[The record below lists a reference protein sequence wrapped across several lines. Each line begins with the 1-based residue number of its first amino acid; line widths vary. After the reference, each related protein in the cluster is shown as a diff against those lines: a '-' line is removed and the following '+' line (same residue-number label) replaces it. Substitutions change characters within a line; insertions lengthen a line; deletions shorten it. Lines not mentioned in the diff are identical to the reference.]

1 MKRVYVI
8 THTESLHH
16 IQGLGGGWFDTSLTD
31 RGKEQARNIAK
42 RLFEELGVADTPIYC
57 SDLKRVSEVAFILKE
72 FFQSPLIK
80 DLRLREMCFGDA
92 EGKDKNWQSANI
104 IFPTDSN
111 RMDHRIYKNSES
123 RRELANRINDFMNDL
138 EQNLSEN
145 AIIVT
150 HGFALTF
157 VILSWL
163 KIPIENMEYANFK
176 GSPGGVTLLVEDD
189 IFRNREVA
197 FLNNISFIK

>member
-1 MKRVYVI
+1 MKRVYVV

-42 RLFEELGVADTPIYC
+42 RLYEEIGVADIPIYC
-57 SDLKRVSEVAFILKE
+57 SDLKRASEVAFILEE

-80 DLRLREMCFGDA
+80 DRRLREMCFGDA
-92 EGKDKNWQSANI
+92 EGKDKNWQSTNI
-104 IFPTDSN
+104 TFPTDSN
-111 RMDHRIYKNSES
+111 RMDHRVYQNSES
-123 RRELANRINDFMNDL
+123 RRELAIRITEFMNDL
-138 EQNLSEN
+138 EQNLCEN

-163 KIPIENMEYANFK
+163 KIPIENMGCANFRAIQ
-176 GSPGGVTLLVEDD
+176 VVLLCLLKTTPFGIERLH
-189 IFRNREVA
+189 F
-197 FLNNISFIK
+197 